1 LQKIQNI
8 LYNLQQDIYKLFN
21 YLEEQK
27 RSSILKKNVVQEVYF
42 DRIRNKQLSNNNN
55 NISTIYKYNKDLLRT
70 KL

>member
-1 LQKIQNI
+1 MQKIQNI